1 MNITLRQLQ
10 VFEKVA
16 RRLSFTRAAH
26 ELYLTQPAVSMQ
38 IKLLEQ
44 NLGLPLL
51 ERLGKKLYLT
61 EAGREV
67 YRLSR
72 SIATQLQETEQI
84 LEALKGTEGG
94 TLTIS
99 VVSTVH
105 YFAIRALANFC
116 QNFPKVRIDLKVTN
130 RKGLL
135 RLLEEN
141 ATDLALMGKPPADWD
156 LIAEPFMD
164 NPLVVIAPPSHP
176 LSQQHA
182 IALDKL
188 EKETFL
194 IREQGSGTRGAVESF
209 FTRKAISISGS
220 MEMNTNTA
228 IIHGVAEGLGLG
240 IVSLHTIRREIDD
253 GSLVVLDVE
262 SFPLMRKWYLAHRSG
277 KKLSRVA
284 QAFKDFVRQR
294 AWEFMDHGPKDRKES
309 KPAPIR
315 K

>member
-16 RRLSFTRAAH
+16 RRLNFTRAAH

-38 IKLLEQ
+38 IKQLEE
-44 NLGLPLL
+44 NLGLPLI
-51 ERLGKKLYLT
+51 ERLGKKIYLT
-61 EAGREV
+61 EAGREI

-72 SIATQLQETEQI
+72 NIASQLEESEQI

-116 QNFPKVRIDLKVTN
+116 QSYPKVRIDLKVTN
-130 RKGLL
+130 RQGLL
-135 RLLEEN
+135 QLLEEN

-164 NPLVVIAPPSHP
+164 NPLVVIAPPNHP
-176 LSQQHA
+176 LSKESQIPLA
-182 IALDKL
+182 KL

-209 FTRKAISISGS
+209 FSRQGISISGS

-240 IVSLHTIRREIDD
+240 IVSLHTIKRELRD
-253 GSLVVLDVE
+253 GSLVILEVE
-262 SFPLMRKWYLAHRSG
+262 SFPLVRKWYLAHRSG
-277 KKLSRVA
+277 KKLSNLA
-284 QAFKDFVRQR
+284 EAFKEFVRER
-294 AWEFMDHGPKDRKES
+294 AWEFMDEPQASSEKSKEG
-309 KPAPIR
+309 R
-315 K
+315 D

>member
-16 RRLSFTRAAH
+16 RRLSFTHAAQ

-38 IKLLEQ
+38 IKLLED

-61 EAGREV
+61 EAGREI

-72 SIATQLQETEQI
+72 TIASQLQETEQV
-84 LEALKGTEGG
+84 LEAIKGTEGG

-116 QNFPKVRIDLKVTN
+116 KSFPKVRIDLKVTN
-130 RKGLL
+130 RQGLL

-156 LIAEPFMD
+156 LIAEAFMD
-164 NPLVVIAPPSHP
+164 NPLVVIAPPGHP
-176 LSQQHA
+176 LCQQQEIPLA
-182 IALDKL
+182 KL

-209 FTRKAISISGS
+209 FKRKGLSISGS

-240 IVSLHTIRREIDD
+240 IVSLHTIQRELDD
-253 GSLVVLDVE
+253 GRLVILNVD

-277 KKLSRVA
+277 KKLSHA
-284 QAFKDFVRQR
+284 AEAFKTFVKEH
-294 AWEFMDHGPKDRKES
+294 AWEFMDH
-309 KPAPIR
+309 APEKTGR
-315 K
+315 A

>member
-16 RRLSFTRAAH
+16 RRLSFTHAAQ

-38 IKLLEQ
+38 IKLLED
-44 NLGLPLL
+44 NLGIVLL
-51 ERLGKKLYLT
+51 ERMGKKLYLT
-61 EAGREV
+61 EAGREI
-67 YRLSR
+67 YRLSQT
-72 SIATQLQETEQI
+72 IASQLQETEQA
-84 LEALKGTEGG
+84 LEAIKGTEGG

-105 YFAIRALANFC
+105 YFAIQALANFC
-116 QNFPKVRIDLKVTN
+116 KCFPKVRIDLKVTN
-130 RKGLL
+130 RQGLL

-164 NPLVVIAPPSHP
+164 NPLVVIAPPGHP
-176 LSQQHA
+176 LCQQEA
-182 IALDKL
+182 ISLHKL
-188 EKETFL
+188 EQETFL

-209 FTRKAISISGS
+209 FNRKGLSISGS

-240 IVSLHTIRREIDD
+240 IVSLHTIRRELDD
-253 GSLVVLDVE
+253 ERLVILDVE

-277 KKLSRVA
+277 KKLSHA
-284 QAFKDFVRQR
+284 AEAFKEFVRER
-294 AWEFMDHGPKDRKES
+294 AWDFMDPAS
-309 KPAPIR
+309 KGKGR
-315 K
+315 D